1 MLLVEKLNGFYG
13 PTQILWDISL
23 KVGDGQVVAIL
34 GGNGSGKTTILRAL
48 SGLVKATSKR
58 IELYGKRI
66 NGLAPD
72 QIVRNGLVHIPQE
85 RELFSEMRVIE
96 NLELGAILRKD
107 KQSIRQD
114 LKKIYG
120 YFPIL
125 QERVHQRSGTLSA
138 GEQQMLA
145 IARALMSKP
154 KMIMMDEPS
163 AGLSPGVVNVLVD
176 VLKRLK
182 QQGIAILLV
191 EQNVDL
197 AFQLSSYIYVCKNG
211 SILSEGIP
219 EQFEKD
225 DLFRIYYH

>member
-1 MLLVEKLNGFYG
+1 
-13 PTQILWDISL
+13 
-23 KVGDGQVVAIL
+23 
-34 GGNGSGKTTILRAL
+34 
-48 SGLVKATSKR
+48 
-58 IELYGKRI
+58 
-66 NGLAPD
+66 
-72 QIVRNGLVHIPQE
+72 
-85 RELFSEMRVIE
+85 
-96 NLELGAILRKD
+96 
-107 KQSIRQD
+107 
-114 LKKIYG
+114 
-120 YFPIL
+120 
-125 QERVHQRSGTLSA
+125 
-138 GEQQMLA
+138 
-145 IARALMSKP
+145 
-154 KMIMMDEPS
+154 MIMMDEPS